1 MKKYQN
7 ILIQMEENMPEHIK
21 WEEVENFDTSQE
33 MGSLQESSNI
43 DDTYA
48 PEELVRVYIQLKTD
62 YPKSEM
68 INQISEEVL
77 KEDYFEIH
85 NDNLGENLITAN
97 IAYGKIT
104 LIKEIEGIAFVEVV
118 GKAQLTKKENSQES
132 FQENTEKQLKEEKIL
147 KQEIEDTQTKTASK
161 VQGEKNNGKKE
172 FETTQTEISF
182 QEKIQGKAPILG
194 IITLILIILFGVVWK
209 TKRKKCR

>member
-1 MKKYQN
+1 
-7 ILIQMEENMPEHIK
+7 MPEHIK

-172 FETTQTEISF
+172 FETTQTEISS

>member
-1 MKKYQN
+1 
-7 ILIQMEENMPEHIK
+7 MPEHIK

>member
-147 KQEIEDTQTKTASK
+147 KQEIEDTQTKTVSK

-172 FETTQTEISF
+172 FETTQTEISS

-209 TKRKKCR
+209 IKRKKCR

>member
-172 FETTQTEISF
+172 FETTQTEISS

>member
-1 MKKYQN
+1 M
-7 ILIQMEENMPEHIK
+7 
-21 WEEVENFDTSQE
+21 
-33 MGSLQESSNI
+33 
-43 DDTYA
+43 
-48 PEELVRVYIQLKTD
+48 
-62 YPKSEM
+62 
-68 INQISEEVL
+68 
-77 KEDYFEIH
+77 
-85 NDNLGENLITAN
+85 
-97 IAYGKIT
+97 
-104 LIKEIEGIAFVEVV
+104 EVV

-172 FETTQTEISF
+172 FETTQTEISS